1 MLTKEIPTDFFPR
14 KPGQIL
20 FPSQSVLKGIN
31 PECSLE
37 GLMLKLKLQYFGHLM
52 WKVDSLEKTAM
63 LGKMEGKRRMG
74 WQRMRWL
81 YSIIESMDVN
91 LSKLQETEEDRGTF
105 CSPWGRKESDTTE
118 WAIATRDDKW
128 KWTKLHQLFLVSILV
143 SLLFTSRCYPQCQ
156 VAATLKTLH
165 CFVIQAAGQPASGA
179 LLCSPSL
186 WQRASRVACW
196 QSRVSHRSYTC
207 HILFTTH

>member
-81 YSIIESMDVN
+81 YSIIESMDLN
-91 LSKLQETEEDRGTF
+91 LSKLQETEEDRGAY
-105 CSPWGRKESDTTE
+105 
-118 WAIATRDDKW
+118 WAVVHGVAKSQTWLRDGTAT
-128 KWTKLHQLFLVSILV
+128 ILV
-143 SLLFTSRCYPQCQ
+143 HIFISTLRDAHELYTNRPAPPHLL
-156 VAATLKTLH
+156 
-165 CFVIQAAGQPASGA
+165 
-179 LLCSPSL
+179 
-186 WQRASRVACW
+186 
-196 QSRVSHRSYTC
+196 
-207 HILFTTH
+207 